1 MWKPGVRQTVCAV
14 WKVQDTDEAASQTAF
29 AFSLPRHRV
38 IWPVSD
44 RPKNYVERVLGS
56 GVKLSAIQPRTARA
70 FSPANAW
77 SAPQRTWEAKVAG
90 KLALP
95 PFANTVVASVATR

>member
-1 MWKPGVRQTVCAV
+1 
-14 WKVQDTDEAASQTAF
+14 VQDTDEAASHTAF
-29 AFSLPRHRV
+29 AFSLPRHWV

-44 RPKNYVERVLGS
+44 RPKNYVLGS

-77 SAPQRTWEAKVAG
+77 SARQRTWEAQVAG